1 MDDALLYAE
10 IERLDAE
17 MASTPLI
24 LRPLDIYHV
33 LIGKEERDEESR
45 AYLDKITAWFV
56 QRYGDEAVWDGV
68 LSRDPVFFRGRV
80 HLLEIIH
87 SGVSERRGIDTFLK
101 RLEDEGKPPSL
112 EEWKYLARTALESS
126 QDFSSLHNLEMA
138 PSLLSIVQRDLCRRA
153 WFDLRSVG
161 PMLQSSGDVQG
172 AIVHSH
178 EAAEKFL
185 KVALIHLG
193 LPPDQLGKGKY
204 KHNLDHLMDALIA
217 RQSKYVFLRK
227 PAKELHSLLASM
239 NARYSS
245 LKRSTKDAT
254 EAFRLAR
261 HCCSFV
267 AQQIHLDK
275 VRGVPDIA
283 LQEGHYYQDYAGRQ
297 FRFCGTVRKHDEQL
311 ALMYL
316 LGAQDRGQTIDA
328 LVRLKL
334 PCSFHYIAID
344 DQNDLRRLEL
354 RYQDIMARQRQNPFI
369 RPDPETNVEIDKEA
383 FDAMVLIQIPLK
395 PGRS

>member
-1 MDDALLYAE
+1 MDDTLLYPE
-10 IERLDAE
+10 IERLDTE

-24 LRPLDIYHV
+24 LRPLDIYHI
-33 LIGKEERDEESR
+33 LIGEEERDEESH
-45 AYLDKITAWFV
+45 AYLHKITAWFV

-68 LSRDPVFFRGRV
+68 LSRDPIFFRGRV
-80 HLLEIIH
+80 HLLEIVH
-87 SGVSERRGIDTFLK
+87 NGVSEKRGLDTFLK

-126 QDFSSLHNLEMA
+126 QDFSSLHNLEMT

-153 WFDLRSVG
+153 WFDLRNVG
-161 PMLQSSGDVQG
+161 PLLQSSGDVQG

-185 KVALIHLG
+185 KVALIHVG

-204 KHNLDHLMDALIA
+204 RHNLDHLMDALIG
-217 RQSKYVFLRK
+217 RQSKYAFLRK
-227 PAKELHSLLASM
+227 PAKDLHRLMASM

-245 LKRSTKDAT
+245 LKRSMKDAV

-275 VRGVPDIA
+275 VRGAPDIA
-283 LQEGHYYQDYAGRQ
+283 LQAGHYYQDYAGRQ
-297 FRFCGTVRKHDEQL
+297 FRFCGTVSDDGEQL

-328 LVRLKL
+328 LGRFKL
-334 PCSFHYIAID
+334 PCSFHYTAIG
-344 DQNDLRRLEL
+344 DQNDLKRLEL
-354 RYQDIMARQRQNPFI
+354 RYQGIVAQQRQNPVI
-369 RPDPETNVEIDKEA
+369 RPDPEMSVEVDKEA
-383 FDAMVLIQIPLK
+383 FDAMVAIRTPVK
-395 PGRS
+395 PS

>member
-17 MASTPLI
+17 MASTPLL

-45 AYLDKITAWFV
+45 AYLDKITAWFI

-68 LSRDPVFFRGRV
+68 LSRDPIFFRGRV

-87 SGVSERRGIDTFLK
+87 NGVSKRHGLDTFLK
-101 RLEDEGKPPSL
+101 RLEKEGKPPSE

-126 QDFSSLHNLEMA
+126 QDFSSLHNLEMT

-153 WFDLRSVG
+153 WFDLRNVG

-185 KVALIHLG
+185 KVALIHVG

-204 KHNLDHLMDALIA
+204 RHNLDHLTDALIG

-227 PAKELHSLLASM
+227 PAKALHGLLASM

-245 LKRSTKDAT
+245 LKRSTKDAV

-283 LQEGHYYQDYAGRQ
+283 LQQGHYYKDYAGRQ
-297 FRFCGTVRKHDEQL
+297 FRFCGTVRNHKEQL

-316 LGAQDRGQTIDA
+316 LEAQGGDHTIDA
-328 LVRLKL
+328 HLRVKL
-334 PCSFHYIAID
+334 PCSFHYSAID

-354 RYQDIMARQRQNPFI
+354 RYQRIMAQERQNPNI
-369 RPDPETNVEIDKEA
+369 QPDPETSVEVDNEA
-383 FDAMVLIQIPLK
+383 FDAMAFIRIPLK
-395 PGRS
+395 RGRS

>member
-1 MDDALLYAE
+1 MDDPLLFAE
-10 IERLDAE
+10 IERLDGE

-56 QRYGDEAVWDGV
+56 QRYGDEAIWDGV
-68 LSRDPVFFRGRV
+68 LSRDPIYFRGRV

-87 SGVSERRGIDTFLK
+87 NAVSERRGIDTFLK
-101 RLEDEGKPPSL
+101 RLEDEGKPPSP
-112 EEWKYLARTALESS
+112 EEWKYLARMALESS

-138 PSLLSIVQRDLCRRA
+138 PSSLSVVQRDLCRRA
-153 WFDLRSVG
+153 WFDLRNVG
-161 PMLQSSGDVQG
+161 PMLQSSGDIQG

-185 KVALIHLG
+185 KIALIHVG
-193 LPPDQLGKGKY
+193 LPPDQLGKRKY
-204 KHNLDHLMDALIA
+204 RHNLDHLMDALIG

-227 PAKELHSLLASM
+227 PAKELHGLLASM

-245 LKRSTKDAT
+245 LKRSTKDAV

-267 AQQIHLDK
+267 AQQIQLDK
-275 VRGVPDIA
+275 VRGGPDIA
-283 LQEGHYYQDYAGRQ
+283 LQERHYFQDYAGRQ
-297 FRFCGTVRKHDEQL
+297 FRFCGTVMSDREQL

-316 LGAQDRGQTIDA
+316 LEAQDRGHTIDA
-328 LVRLKL
+328 LVRVKL
-334 PCSFHYIAID
+334 PCSFHYIAVN

-354 RYQDIMARQRQNPFI
+354 RYQGIMARQCQSPII
-369 RPDPETNVEIDKEA
+369 RSDPETKVEVDKES
-383 FDAMVLIQIPLK
+383 FDAMVLIRTPVK
-395 PGRS
+395 PGKS